1 MPGFFQISTFRSGG
15 TPHRVYEV
23 KMENTEKNVTT
34 LPMLVLRGLTVFP
47 RMIMFFDVAR
57 EKSAAAID
65 AALRSSDQL
74 VFLAAQ
80 KDVQKEDPSPDEVYE
95 VGTVSK
101 VCQVFKLPDETVRV
115 LVEGLFRARRA
126 GVTSEGGCYVAD
138 VERLEDRPSARMSAK
153 RLEALVRH
161 THSEFERYAEMS
173 PRISQEIL
181 HGVLGADDASYLS
194 DYIAQ
199 NLPVA
204 VEAKQSI
211 LEELRVAQR
220 LESVA
225 ALLESET
232 EIIELDRGIQ
242 YRVRQ
247 RVGQS
252 HREQFL
258 REQLRAI
265 REELGEEPEETG
277 AEDYR
282 RRIAELQ
289 LAPEYKEK
297 LTKEVARLEM
307 MHPSSAEAAV
317 SRTYLDTVLELPW
330 NVETKDNTDL
340 ARAARILDRQHYGLE
355 KVKERILEFLAV
367 RKLKPDIGGQVIC
380 LVGPPG
386 VGKTSIA
393 MSLASAM
400 GRKTAR
406 LSLGGIRDEAEI
418 RGHRK
423 TYVGAMPG
431 RIMNALAQAGS
442 KNAVLILDEVDKL
455 GADFHG
461 DPAAAL
467 LEVLDAEQNHA
478 FRDHYIEIPFDL
490 SQTLF
495 VTTANTLD
503 TIPRPLL
510 DRMEVIELSS
520 YTDEEKMKI
529 ATKYLLPKQTAK
541 HGLTPK
547 TMRVDSK
554 AIRDVITLY
563 TRESGVRSLER
574 ELASLCR
581 KAAKK
586 VASGEESV
594 HIRARDLE
602 TLLGPHRYK
611 PERRS
616 GRDEAGV
623 VCGLAWTSVGGE
635 ILETEAGVMP
645 GTGKIELTGNL
656 GDVMK
661 ESARA
666 AISYIR
672 SVADELGID
681 PDFYKTKDIHIHFPE
696 GAIPK
701 DGPSAGVTIATA
713 ICSALLG
720 APVRSDVAMT
730 GEITIRGRVL
740 PIGGLKE
747 KTMAAYR
754 NGIRTVIIP
763 EDNESDLAEI
773 DPTVRAALNFVT
785 AGSALDVFKAAILP
799 VGSKE
804 PAKYADKSA

>member
-1 MPGFFQISTFRSGG
+1 
-15 TPHRVYEV
+15 
-23 KMENTEKNVTT
+23 MEIKITQK
-34 LPMLVLRGLTVFP
+34 LPMLVLRGLAVFP
-47 RMIMFFDVAR
+47 KMVLFFDVGR

-65 AALRSSDQL
+65 SALHSPEQL

-80 KDVQKEDPSPDEVYE
+80 KELGEEDPPLDHVYE
-95 VGTVSK
+95 IGTVSK
-101 VCQVFKLPDETVRV
+101 ICQVFKMPDDTVRV
-115 LVEGLFRARRA
+115 LVEGLYRARRVSA
-126 GVTSEGGCYVAD
+126 GGSGGHYVAEIEQLD
-138 VERLEDRPSARMSAK
+138 DPAVRASQNRIQALIRRARD
-153 RLEALVRH
+153 
-161 THSEFERYAEMS
+161 EFEHYAENS
-173 PRISQEIL
+173 PRISQEIVS
-181 HGVLGADDASYLS
+181 GVLSAKDPGYLA

-204 VEAKQSI
+204 VEAKQAI
-211 LEELRVAQR
+211 LEERRAVKR
-220 LESVA
+220 LEQVIAMLGSEA
-225 ALLESET
+225 EILELE
-232 EIIELDRGIQ
+232 RGIQ
-242 YRVRQ
+242 HRVRHQ
-247 RVGQS
+247 IGRS
-252 HREQFL
+252 HREHFL
-258 REQLRAI
+258 REQLRVI
-265 REELGEEPEETG
+265 REELGEEPEG
-277 AEDYR
+277 GDQSDYR
-282 RRIAELQ
+282 ERIEALH
-289 LAPEYKEK
+289 LAPEHTEK
-297 LTKEVARLEM
+297 LLKELSRLEM
-307 MHPSSAEAAV
+307 MHPASAEASV

-330 NVETKDNTDL
+330 NSETKDSTDL
-340 ARAARILDRQHYGLE
+340 KKAAKILDKQHYGLD

-367 RKLKPDIGGQVIC
+367 RRLRPDIGGQVIC

-455 GADFHG
+455 CGDFHG
-461 DPAAAL
+461 DPSAAL
-467 LEVLDAEQNHA
+467 LEVLDVEQNHT

-490 SQTLF
+490 SQVLF

-520 YTDEEKMKI
+520 YTDEEKMQI
-529 ATKYLLPKQTAK
+529 AVQYLLPKQLER
-541 HGLTPK
+541 HGLTSK
-547 TMRVDSK
+547 TMKLDKR
-554 AIRDVITLY
+554 AIRDLITCY
-563 TRESGVRSLER
+563 TRESGVRNLER
-574 ELASLCR
+574 EIASLCR
-581 KAAKK
+581 KAAKQ
-586 VASGEESV
+586 VASGAESV
-594 HIRARDLE
+594 SVKAKDLE
-602 TLLGPHRYK
+602 ALLGPHKFK
-611 PERRS
+611 PEHRS
-616 GRDEAGV
+616 GRDEIGV

-635 ILETEAGVMP
+635 ILETEVGVVP
-645 GTGKIELTGNL
+645 GSGKIELTGNL

-672 SVADELGID
+672 SVAEELGID
-681 PDFYKTKDIHIHFPE
+681 PDFHKTKDIHIHFPE

-754 NGIRTVIIP
+754 NGIKTVVIP
-763 EDNESDLAEI
+763 EDNASDLAEI
-773 DPTVRAALNFVT
+773 DKTVRASLEFVT
-785 AGSALDVFKAAILP
+785 ASTALDVFKAALLP
-799 VGSKE
+799 VEK
-804 PAKYADKSA
+804 PQNRTADGENAAGDPSEQPEKAGESA